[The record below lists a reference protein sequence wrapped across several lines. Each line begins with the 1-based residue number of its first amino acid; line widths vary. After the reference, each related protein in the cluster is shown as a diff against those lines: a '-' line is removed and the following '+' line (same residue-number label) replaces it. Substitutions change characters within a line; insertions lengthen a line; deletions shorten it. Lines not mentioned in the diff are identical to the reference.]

1 MITLSTRTL
10 LIVIATC
17 VLAAGDAGNRAA
29 RATSGTLIAAFLT
42 KTEIVLCSDGRAVNA
57 STGAVVSDAWTKI
70 HRLTDRVGLLTAGR
84 DLPGLVPR
92 FRAKQAAARPSTI
105 TQLAD
110 LLQGA
115 LDEEWAALP
124 PGGDPAGGGGR
135 SFVFMTGF
143 DAVGAPR
150 IFHLDSQARFRVQE
164 MSLFGGGRE
173 LEIAAMSTGSGL
185 TQDPSGLLL
194 RQLQTTRTREP
205 SIDLLRWLLSSFDA
219 AKAEL
224 ASQDPRIGG
233 RTFVAVIDVREGFR
247 ELR

>member
-1 MITLSTRTL
+1 MITLGRRAL

-17 VLAAGDAGNRAA
+17 VMAAGDAGDRAA
-29 RATSGTLIAAFLT
+29 RATGGTLIAAFLT

-57 STGAVVSDAWTKI
+57 STGVVVSDAWTKI

-124 PGGDPAGGGGR
+124 PGDPGGGAGR

-164 MSLFGGGRE
+164 MPLFGGGRE

-194 RQLQTTRTREP
+194 RQLQSTRTREP
-205 SIDLLRWLLSSFDA
+205 AIDLLRWLLSSFDA